1 MENNKPIRS
10 PRLGQV
16 KLVVWENT
24 KDGITTKS
32 YNPEKNYKDKVTG
45 EWKKTDT
52 YYKGDL
58 QNLRSLI
65 DKEIQEDIKQD

>member
-1 MENNKPIRS
+1 MSENKPIRS

-24 KDGITTKS
+24 KDNITTKS
-32 YNPEKNYKDKVTG
+32 YNPIKSFKPKDG
-45 EWKKTDT
+45 DWKETNT
-52 YYKGDL
+52 FYKGDL
-58 QNLRSLI
+58 LNLRALI

>member
-1 MENNKPIRS
+1 MENNKPIRTT
-10 PRLGQV
+10 RLGLI

-32 YNPEKNYKDKVTG
+32 YNPEKNYKDKETG
-45 EWKKTDT
+45 EWKKTDK

-58 QNLRSLI
+58 QNLRTLI
-65 DKEIQEDIKQD
+65 DKELLTEIKL